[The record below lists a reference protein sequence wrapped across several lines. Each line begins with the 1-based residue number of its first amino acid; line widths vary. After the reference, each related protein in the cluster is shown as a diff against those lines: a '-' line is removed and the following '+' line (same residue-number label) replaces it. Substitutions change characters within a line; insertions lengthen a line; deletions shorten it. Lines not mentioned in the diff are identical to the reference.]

1 MTRVIPFIRASFF
14 EPFLDTARSRGIPL
28 EKHLR
33 LAHSPI
39 SAFEPPDPDS
49 LIAEIPCWTFLRSVS
64 RAEGLETFSL
74 VTLRGTPFH
83 AIGSCAAVI
92 AGSLNLNQLL
102 TTVCAAA
109 PLLSSSAAYRLETS
123 GRWAWLANTGRRLF
137 VEDTQAQLFQVFGM
151 IQFVQLAAG
160 PNWRPDEIR
169 FTFPRNKTIAD
180 AEDLN
185 PSRILFDQATPGILF
200 PRHIL
205 SMTVGRGL
213 GERRKVRAPPAR
225 FSDQLSEV
233 MLPYLGGDHID
244 KRIAAEIIGVSPR
257 TLQRRLD
264 EESTSFSKVL
274 ERLRMQR
281 AQAMLGQ
288 PDIKLIEIAFE
299 LGYENQPSFT
309 RAFRRWAGV
318 TPSEYRDQLLRNHPM
333 AAA

>member
-1 MTRVIPFIRASFF
+1 MRAIPFIRASFF

-39 SAFEPPDPDS
+39 SAFEPADPDS

-64 RAEGLETFSL
+64 QAEGLETFSL
-74 VTLRGTPFH
+74 MTLHGKPIH
-83 AIGSCAAVI
+83 AIDSCAAVI
-92 AGSLNLNQLL
+92 AESPNLYQLL
-102 TTVCAAA
+102 NTLCAAS
-109 PLLSSSAAYRLETS
+109 PLLSSSAAYSLETS
-123 GRWAWLANTGRRLF
+123 ARWAWLSNEGRRLF

-160 PNWRPDEIR
+160 PDWRPDEIR

-185 PSRILFDQATPGILF
+185 PSRILFDQAIPGILF
-200 PRHIL
+200 PQHIL
-205 SMTVGRGL
+205 SMTVGRGF
-213 GERRKVRAPPAR
+213 GERREVRAPPAR
-225 FSDQLSEV
+225 FSEQLSEV
-233 MLPYLGGDHID
+233 ILPYLGVDRID

-264 EESTSFSKVL
+264 DELTSFSKIL

-299 LGYENQPSFT
+299 LGYEHPPSFT
-309 RAFRRWAGV
+309 RAFLRWAGV
-318 TPSEYRDQLLRNHPM
+318 TPSEYRDQLLRSRPL
-333 AAA
+333 ATA